1 MLDAKG
7 LTEEEYIRKYKLK
20 NYPKPALTADIVVVA
35 HEDDLAHEDD
45 SAKPGRSYLLMIK
58 RGGHPYIGCWA
69 LPGGFAEESEYIE
82 ESAARELVE
91 ETGIEDLA
99 LKPVGLFTK
108 PGRDPRGWTVS
119 QVYRADV
126 KLADCRPIA
135 GDDAADTA
143 WFEIR
148 RDGDESCGTIQLI
161 SDNTDIQF
169 RYSFD
174 GDKVHTEMLS
184 TDAPAFDH
192 SEIIAKALA
201 K

>member
-7 LTEEEYIRKYKLK
+7 LTEEEYIRKYKSK

-35 HEDDLAHEDD
+35 HDDDTTE
-45 SAKPGRSYLLMIK
+45 SGRSYLLMIK

-69 LPGGFAEESEYIE
+69 LPGGFAEEGEYIE

-91 ETGIEDLA
+91 ETGVEGLT

-126 KLADCRPIA
+126 KLADCKPIA
-135 GDDAADTA
+135 GDDAADAA
-143 WFEIR
+143 WFEIL
-148 RDGDESCGTIQLI
+148 RDGDENNGTIRLI
-161 SDNTDIQF
+161 SDKTDMQF
-169 RYSFD
+169 RYSFVE
-174 GDKVHTEMLS
+174 GKVQTEMLS
-184 TDAPAFDH
+184 TDTLAFDH
-192 SEIIAKALA
+192 SEIITKALA
-201 K
+201 L